1 MSATILSLA
10 DYERPPAPP
19 QEERFATVLDIPVE
33 VTLTQ
38 QKQLGPLAYIL
49 QCRAETLVGVK
60 DLTLRE
66 AAKLYFEARRLG
78 ILIAPSAMPMIR
90 ASTLQWVDKW
100 GHEYGTTFP
109 FEAFLPYLLKGR
121 A

>member
-1 MSATILSLA
+1 MSATIHSLS
-10 DYERPPAPP
+10 DYERPPAPPP

-49 QCRAETLVGVK
+49 QCRDETLISVK

-66 AAKLYFEARRLG
+66 AAKLYFEARRRC
-78 ILIAPSAMPMIR
+78 ILIAPSAMPAIR
-90 ASTLQWVDKW
+90 ASTVQWMDKW

-121 A
+121 